1 MHEKGHKAQGVSGLM
16 REGKTAADAKAKRKQ
31 VSKSMRFKVF
41 ARDRF
46 VCQYCG
52 AHPPAAILH
61 VDHLHPVSKGGKNDI
76 DNLITACEACNL
88 GKGSRL
94 LSDAPKSLEER
105 AAEVAEREEQL
116 RGYSEILRKKA
127 ERIEDE
133 AWEVAAALTCNP
145 VIEKYS
151 RANLLSIKRFLDR
164 LPLSDVLEAA
174 EIAVCRKRIGSDAGF
189 KYFCGICWS
198 KIRGGESGPR

>member
-1 MHEKGHKAQGVSGLM
+1 MAE
-16 REGKTAADAKAKRKQ
+16 RKSM
-31 VSKSMRFKVF
+31 SKSLRFKVF
-41 ARDRF
+41 SRDGF

-88 GKGSRL
+88 GKGARL

-116 RGYSEILRKKA
+116 KGYSEVLRKKA

-133 AWEVAAALTCNP
+133 AWEVAAALTGNP
-145 VIEKYS
+145 AIEEYS
-151 RANLLSIKRFLDR
+151 RAKLLSIKRFLDR
-164 LPLSDVLEAA
+164 LPLIDVLEAA
-174 EIAVCRKRIGSDAGF
+174 EIAVCRKGGGSASGF
-189 KYFCGICWS
+189 KYFCGVCWS
-198 KIRGGESGPR
+198 KIREADSGPR

>member
-1 MHEKGHKAQGVSGLM
+1 MAERKAM
-16 REGKTAADAKAKRKQ
+16 
-31 VSKSMRFKVF
+31 SKSLRFKVF
-41 ARDRF
+41 ARDSF

-88 GKGSRL
+88 GKGARL

-116 RGYSEILRKKA
+116 KGYSEVLRKKA

-133 AWEVAAALTCNP
+133 AWEVAAALTGNP
-145 VIEKYS
+145 AIEEYS

-164 LPLSDVLEAA
+164 LPLIDVLEAA
-174 EIAVCRKRIGSDAGF
+174 EIAVCRKGGGSASGF
-189 KYFCGICWS
+189 KYFCGVCWS
-198 KIRGGESGPR
+198 KIREADSGPR